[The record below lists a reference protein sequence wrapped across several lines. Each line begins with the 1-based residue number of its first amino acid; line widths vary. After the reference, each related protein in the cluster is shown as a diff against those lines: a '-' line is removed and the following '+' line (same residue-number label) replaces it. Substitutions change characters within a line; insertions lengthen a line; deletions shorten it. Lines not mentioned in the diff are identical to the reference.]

1 MDYMTEISQEIFVP
15 VIFHKMALNAD
26 TNTDDNSN
34 SVDARLWGHR
44 TQWALNVLEKWK
56 GWKKSFS
63 FDCRANRRK
72 GQDLK
77 KTQHSCNWKV
87 LASFL
92 PAAFS
97 HCQLVKGVQCC
108 CRSGPQSRRSKDR
121 LGISWIHVLCTP
133 EHMFYII
140 HTYTYISS
148 VSGWNGVVIAPV
160 ENDSRCSHSVCGCK
174 KKKKKNSQWF
184 NPVLLRFGIIFFLK

>member
-26 TNTDDNSN
+26 TNTVDNSN

-63 FDCRANRRK
+63 FDCTANRRK

-160 ENDSRCSHSVCGCK
+160 ENDSRC
-174 KKKKKNSQWF
+174 KKNSQWF